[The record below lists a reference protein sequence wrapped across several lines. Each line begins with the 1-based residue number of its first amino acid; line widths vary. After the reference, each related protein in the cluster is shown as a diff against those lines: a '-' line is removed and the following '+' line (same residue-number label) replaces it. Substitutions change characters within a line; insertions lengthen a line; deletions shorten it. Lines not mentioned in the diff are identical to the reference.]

1 MKVAIVRGTVVSTQK
16 ERALGGSRLLLLQF
30 VSAEGEPLP
39 DYEVATDTVGA
50 GEGEW
55 VLVTLGSAA
64 RQVYDGPP
72 RPVDALV
79 VGIID
84 TVSAD
89 KQLIYSKRDRD
100 R

>member
-1 MKVAIVRGTVVSTQK
+1 MKIAIVRGTVVSTQK
-16 ERALGGSRLLLLQF
+16 EPSLGGSRLLLVQF
-30 VSAEGEPLP
+30 IGADGEPIS
-39 DYEVATDTVGA
+39 DCEVATDSVGA

-55 VLVTLGSAA
+55 VLVTLGSGA
-64 RQVYDGPP
+64 RQIYSDRP

-84 TVSAD
+84 TVSVD
-89 KQLIYSKRDRD
+89 KQLLYSKRDRD